1 MFGRQ
6 NGDVVLGAL
15 QLENNFDG
23 LEYLHILWGK
33 NEVTDELAKL
43 NSSRAMVPPGVFMQ
57 ELHEPSITKALAKAS
72 KEAETSH
79 ETTPPIESISESPE
93 VMKIHSD

>member
-1 MFGRQ
+1 MR
-6 NGDVVLGAL
+6 
-15 QLENNFDG
+15 
-23 LEYLHILWGK
+23 GK
-33 NEVTDELAKL
+33 NKIMDELVKL
-43 NSSRAMVPPGVFMQ
+43 GSSQAMVSPVVFIQ
-57 ELHEPSITKALAKAS
+57 ELDEPSITKALAKAS